1 MIFSKIAKVTV
12 LTTVLTFEAFAVQGR
27 ENGSKNYD
35 WDPLMDAITHVESR
49 GDSRAVSGR
58 SCGAMQITPI
68 LVQQCNIILKENTQE
83 LVGRA
88 VHVSGVAE
96 EVDKIAEGKT
106 VYHMETLGRSK
117 AATILLEPGE
127 ELKNTADITVQP
139 MNLQQVFV
147 AMCGKE
153 A

>member
-49 GDSRAVSGR
+49 GDSRAVSGK

-68 LVQQCNIILKENTQE
+68 LVQQCNNILKERGDKRRYTLNDRFSVKKSREMFVLIQSYYNPTNNVEKAIRIWNGGPRYKVRSTQGYYKR
-83 LVGRA
+83 VMRA
-88 VHVSGVAE
+88 
-96 EVDKIAEGKT
+96 
-106 VYHMETLGRSK
+106 Y
-117 AATILLEPGE
+117 
-127 ELKNTADITVQP
+127 N
-139 MNLQQVFV
+139 N
-147 AMCGKE
+147 
-153 A
+153 

>member
-49 GDSRAVSGR
+49 GDSRAVSGK

-68 LVQQCNIILKENTQE
+68 LVQQCNIILKERGDKRRYTLHDRFSVKKSREMFVLIQSYYNPTNNVEKAIRIWNGGPRYKVRSTQGYYKR
-83 LVGRA
+83 VMRA
-88 VHVSGVAE
+88 
-96 EVDKIAEGKT
+96 
-106 VYHMETLGRSK
+106 Y
-117 AATILLEPGE
+117 
-127 ELKNTADITVQP
+127 N
-139 MNLQQVFV
+139 N
-147 AMCGKE
+147 
-153 A
+153 